1 MKSSSAFRELKKH
14 GVYDYPFEEYDISSN
29 YMRQFATSHW
39 HNETEI
45 IHVKKGSVK
54 ITINGKAFTGNEGS
68 IFIVNSGEM
77 HEIDGL
83 VAPLAYNAF
92 VFDFNMLSFK
102 TKDFAEQKFIEPV
115 TYGNLQFKN
124 CIQANKNTSNLLK
137 YIHRLNS
144 SPSEISTL
152 ATKAALLQFFAL
164 LIDDKQFILSE
175 KPNQGF
181 EKKRILKD
189 IIKYINENYS
199 HELTLKQIAKEFN
212 MSHKYFCRFFKTNF
226 NKTFIEYLNDVRL
239 ENAIRI
245 LERENASITETAIS
259 CGFGNMSYFTRT
271 FRKKVGCTP
280 SEYRK
285 KAAAK

>member
-1 MKSSSAFRELKKH
+1 MKSIATKEQKKH

-39 HNETEI
+39 HDETEI

-54 ITINGKAFTGNEGS
+54 VTINGKAFTGNEGS

-77 HEIDGL
+77 HEIDAL
-83 VAPLAYNAF
+83 AAPLSYNAF

-102 TKDFAEQKFIEPV
+102 TKDFAEQNFIEPV
-115 TYGNLQFKN
+115 TDGNLQFKN
-124 CIQANKNTSNLLK
+124 CIKANKNIVSLLK
-137 YIHRLNS
+137 YIHKLNS
-144 SPSEISTL
+144 SSSEVSSL
-152 ATKAALLQFFAL
+152 ATKAALLQLFAL
-164 LIDDKQFILSE
+164 LIEEKQFTLSE
-175 KPNQGF
+175 KPNRTF

-189 IIKYINENYS
+189 IVKYINENYS
-199 HELTLKQIAKEFN
+199 HELTLTQIAKEFN

-226 NKTFIEYLNDVRL
+226 NKTFIKYLNDVRL
-239 ENAIRI
+239 EYAIRI